1 MKRMLSVLK
10 QLWEATHQLCGF
22 FYVSFQFKRDSDS
35 TVDSIGKISINIC
48 ELKQYKLF
56 NYGVLTKKEPS
67 LENVSTA
74 I

>member
-1 MKRMLSVLK
+1 MKWNACFQCLSNFER
-10 QLWEATHQLCGF
+10 QQLCGF

-56 NYGVLTKKEPS
+56 NYGVLTKKEHS